1 MKRSLKAAAI
11 LFAALV
17 LGGCNVKVNVNAPV
31 NDPAPENKSGDIVI
45 LYTNDV
51 HCGIDDSIGYAG
63 LAAYKKEME
72 DAGNTVFLVDDG
84 DEVQGGTIGTLTK
97 GESIIRLMNDVAYDL
112 AIPGNHDF
120 DYGMD
125 QFLKLT
131 DEADY
136 PYICANF
143 MDLIKDEPVFKP
155 YIIET
160 IGNRKIAFVGA
171 TTPTTVTSSTPAYFQ
186 DEDGEFIYGFCQGP
200 DGSVFYDSIQEAVDS
215 AVSEGVDNVIL
226 IAHLGIAED
235 DSPYRSTDVIAN
247 TTGIDA
253 VLDGHSHTDV
263 AMDIVKNKD
272 GEDVVLTQAGYKLAA
287 IGKVVIGADGKITSE
302 LIKDYDKKDEK
313 ITADIAAEDEK
324 FEEMLGKVVGSTD
337 HDLMSTK
344 EDGDTWLV
352 RSSETNM
359 ADFVA
364 DAYRSVTGA
373 EAAIING
380 GGVRANI
387 KAGDITYG
395 DLLSVNPF
403 SNQLCI
409 RRVKGQE
416 LADALE
422 FGVSFAP
429 DDFGGFLQ
437 VSGITFD
444 VDLGVPSPVKLDS
457 NKMFEGFASDE
468 RRVSNIM
475 INGEPL
481 EPDREYEVA
490 SIEYILFNQGNG
502 FTMFTGDRA
511 DMGRC
516 IEDIDALIEYMQS
529 MNGKVSEDYADI
541 SGQGRIH
548 IKQ

>member
-1 MKRSLKAAAI
+1 MKRSCKAAVL
-11 LFAALV
+11 LFTALV
-17 LGGCNVKVNVNAPV
+17 LGGCGIKVNVNT
-31 NDPAPENKSGDIVI
+31 PAPQDKSGGIVI

-63 LAAYKKEME
+63 LVAYKKEME

-97 GESIIRLMNDVAYDL
+97 GEAIIRLMNDVGYDL

-120 DYGMD
+120 DYGME
-125 QFLKLT
+125 QFMKLT

-143 MDLIKDEPVFKP
+143 MDLTKDETVFKP

-160 IGNRKIAFVGA
+160 IGDRRIAFVGA
-171 TTPTTVTSSTPAYFQ
+171 TTPTTITSSTPAYFQ

-200 DGSVFYDSIQEAVDS
+200 DGSVFYESIQDAVDS
-215 AVSEGVDNVIL
+215 ARSEGVDNVIL

-235 DSPYRSTDVIAN
+235 DSPYLSTDVIAN

-263 AMDIVKNKD
+263 AMDIVKNKN

-287 IGKVVIGADGKITSE
+287 IGKVTIDADGKITSE

-313 ITADIAAEDEK
+313 ITAAIAAENEK
-324 FEEMLGKVVGSTD
+324 FDEMLGKVIGSSA

-344 EDGDTWLV
+344 EDGETWLV

-364 DAYRSVTGA
+364 DAYLHATGA
-373 EAAIING
+373 EVAFING

-395 DLLSVNPF
+395 DLLAVNPF

-444 VDLGVPSPVKLDS
+444 VDLGVASSVKLDP
-457 NKMFEGFASDE
+457 NKMFEGFTSDE

-475 INGEPL
+475 INGDPL
-481 EPDREYEVA
+481 DPDKEYEVA

-502 FTMFTGDRA
+502 FSMFTGDRV
-511 DMGRC
+511 DMDRC
-516 IEDIDALIEYMQS
+516 IEDVDALIEYMQS
-529 MNGKVSEDYADI
+529 MNGKLSEDYADVG
-541 SGQGRIH
+541 GQQRIR

>member
-1 MKRSLKAAAI
+1 MLASV
-11 LFAALV
+11 V
-17 LGGCNVKVNVNAPV
+17 LTGCTVNVNLDTAKPQ
-31 NDPAPENKSGDIVI
+31 EGIGDIVI

-72 DAGNTVFLVDDG
+72 EAGYDVILVDDG

-97 GESIIRLMNDVAYDL
+97 GEAIIRLMNDVGYDI

-120 DYGMD
+120 DYGME

-131 DEADY
+131 GEADY
-136 PYICANF
+136 PYICSNF
-143 MDLIKDEPVFKP
+143 MDLTKNETVFDP
-155 YIIET
+155 YIIKN
-160 IGNRKIAFVGA
+160 IGGRRIAFVGA

-186 DEDGEFIYGFCQGP
+186 DDDGKFIYGFCQGTN
-200 DGSVFYDSIQEAVDS
+200 GSTLYGKVQEAVD
-215 AVSEGVDNVIL
+215 AALSEGADKVIL
-226 IAHLGIAED
+226 IAHLGVDEA
-235 DSPYRSTDVIAN
+235 DSPYCSTDVIAN

-263 AMDIVKNKD
+263 PMDTVKNKN

-287 IGKVVIGADGKITSE
+287 IGKVTIDAQGNITSE
-302 LIKDYDKKDEK
+302 LIGDYDKKDET

-324 FEEMLGKVVGSTD
+324 FEEMLGKVIGTSG
-337 HDLMSTK
+337 HDMMSTN
-344 EDGDTWLV
+344 EAGDAWLV
-352 RSSETNM
+352 RSGETNM

-373 EAAIING
+373 EVAIING

-387 KAGDITYG
+387 KAGDVTYG
-395 DLLSVNPF
+395 DLLAVNPF
-403 SNQLCI
+403 TNQLCI
-409 RRVKGQE
+409 RKVKGRE

-422 FGVSFAP
+422 YGVSFAP

-444 VDLGVPSPVKLDS
+444 VDLTVDPAVVLDD
-457 NKMFEGFASDE
+457 NKMFAGFSSDE

-481 EPDREYEVA
+481 DPDREYEVA
-490 SIEYILFNQGNG
+490 SIEYILFRQGNG
-502 FTMFTGDRA
+502 FTMFSGDRV
-511 DMGRC
+511 DMDRC
-516 IEDIDALIEYMQS
+516 IEDVDALIEYTQS
-529 MNGKVSEDYADI
+529 LGGKVPEEYADV
-541 SGQGRIH
+541 SGQGRIR